1 MTRKNNPTKT
11 GTNWLYG
18 LITSCLLILVFP
30 VSLYF
35 NLNFFVTRF
44 AEGLAIDQQGNLYIA
59 EEDLARVEK
68 YTPNGDLLTTF
79 GSEGQGNGQFSKSY
93 GPHSVAVDRQGNV
106 YALQNGYINTIEKFD
121 AKGNFLLQWQPTSQA
136 EKLVVDSQNNIY
148 VLTTEAPFIHKY
160 NSNGQKLL
168 SFGTVGEEP
177 GQLGEESYY
186 KALALDSQNNIYVL
200 DPGKQQIVKYD
211 AQGHYLNH
219 WDNIIGGGVLAI
231 DQQHNFYLTDG
242 YYTISKYNSQGQL
255 LLSWGGQDDK
265 DGKFNF
271 RIRQIV
277 VDQQGNLY
285 TISPGNGP
293 TIVQKF
299 DNQGRFLKSW
309 TAGFPYWVRFFL
321 QALIP
326 LLFVL
331 PSSFLIRKAL
341 VFPKPTEEALVGV
354 TLPYYVMAAAQ
365 KNDIYHDQLDLKKLR
380 GQAHSIEW
388 KQSGGLG
395 CTVAFMVSLAII
407 GMLVASIFVLGSTGN
422 EATIRNFL
430 IIFGIVVVFLLIA
443 GVTVIPKELKE
454 FKEKRD
460 RLETIWKQ
468 AHSTLSPANRSL
480 FMIGSKSYN
489 DLGLWLFIFLGPN
502 LFFLFVGREAIN
514 LWFHGWPGYLI
525 ESLIAIEI
533 TAVVLLCLVVFNAL
547 TRPVAGVVKLNR
559 TEMLSLAGYLV
570 RYIGIFIA
578 LTIGLGVLESWI
590 NGTLAGPAEGHVIVV
605 VTPLSM
611 IFPLVK
617 YGYLALGLVFVPLQW
632 IFVPFNRCEYDEA
645 LRRINFLRR
654 CANTITLRQIQI
666 DILRRSGRLVE
677 AEYLTQEGL
686 SGQVARQQASLGALL
701 ETLALIKMY
710 QGRYAESLYF
720 MERSIELRPT
730 TKVGLSNLAEIY
742 LWVGAY
748 PARALYLMNEA
759 RKDSDLWLSS
769 WLLPYNVGDR
779 YINRAWAL
787 ARMGQYAEA
796 QQLTQT
802 ALKKAGHKFKPGIS
816 SIHFRAAKIME
827 LCHNE
832 TAAAEHYQQ
841 AYWLDP
847 TGYYGK
853 QVIPLLLTGDSTS
866 SINRLWDF

>member
-11 GTNWLYG
+11 GTNWLYLVAG
-18 LITSCLLILVFP
+18 SVLMIALLVGSF
-30 VSLYF
+30 YF
-35 NLNFFVTRF
+35 SYNFLNSRWVQ
-44 AEGLAIDQQGNLYIA
+44 GMAIDQQGNLYLA
-59 EEDLARVEK
+59 EGEFAHVEK
-68 YTPNGDLLTTF
+68 YTPDGELLMTF
-79 GSEGQGNGQFSKSY
+79 GNEGRGDGQFDKIY
-93 GPHSVAVDRQGNV
+93 GPHSTAVDRQGNV
-106 YALQNGYINTIEKFD
+106 YAAQGERHNRIQKFD
-121 AKGNFLLQWQPTSQA
+121 VKGNFRLQWQPAGQA
-136 EKLVVDSQNNIY
+136 EKVVVDSQDNVY
-148 VLTTEAPFIHKY
+148 VLVNAAPYIHKY
-160 NSNGQKLL
+160 DGNGQELL
-168 SFGTVGEEP
+168 AFGTVGEEP
-177 GQLGEESYY
+177 GQLGENSY
-186 KALALDSQNNIYVL
+186 KALAVDSQDNVYVL
-200 DPGKQQIVKYD
+200 DTQIRQV
-211 AQGHYLNH
+211 
-219 WDNIIGGGVLAI
+219 V
-231 DQQHNFYLTDG
+231 
-242 YYTISKYNSQGQL
+242 KYNSQGRFLTRWANIPYNWVPVIAVDHQGSVYVTSGDDYKIYKYSSQGQP
-255 LLSWGGQDDK
+255 LLSWGGQDEK
-265 DGKFNF
+265 EGQFKYPV
-271 RIRQIV
+271 RQIV
-277 VDQQGNLY
+277 VDKQDNLY
-285 TISPGNGP
+285 TINPGSGP
-293 TIVQKF
+293 EIVQKF
-299 DNQGRFLKSW
+299 DSQGRFLARW
-309 TAGFPYWVRFFL
+309 TTGFPNWL
-321 QALIP
+321 QTVFNLI
-326 LLFVL
+326 LIL
-331 PSSFLIRKAL
+331 PGVAIGLLIRKAFI
-341 VFPKPTEEALVGV
+341 FPKPTEETLAGV
-354 TLPYYVMAAAQ
+354 TLPNYVSAAALH
-365 KNDIYHDQLDLKKLR
+365 NDIYFDRLDLQKIKS
-380 GQAHSIEW
+380 QANSSEW
-388 KQSGGLG
+388 KKGIGLG
-395 CTVAFMVSLAII
+395 CALP
-407 GMLVASIFVLGSTGN
+407 LVLGLPLVIIALVVITVVNSDSMIWN
-422 EATIRNFL
+422 LL
-430 IIFGIVVVFLLIA
+430 IVMGTAILIFGAIAAVVA
-443 GVTVIPKELKE
+443 PKEIKKVKE
-454 FKEKRD
+454 QNN

-468 AHSTLSPANRSL
+468 AHSILPPANRPL
-480 FMIGSKSYN
+480 IMIGSPGYN
-489 DLGLWLFIFLGPN
+489 NLWWWLLIMLSPN
-502 LFFLFVGREAIN
+502 LFLLLGGGGAIN
-514 LWFHGWPGYLI
+514 LWFQGWPSYLV
-525 ESLIAIEI
+525 ESLVAVEI
-533 TAVVLLCLVVFNAL
+533 TALILLGLVVFNAL
-547 TRPVAGVVKLNR
+547 TRPIAGVVKLNR
-559 TEMLSLAGYLV
+559 IEMLSLAGYLV

-590 NGTLAGPAEGHVIVV
+590 NGTLAGPTEGHVIVV

-611 IFPLVK
+611 IFPIVK

-645 LRRINFLRR
+645 LRRVNFLRR

-677 AEYLTQEGL
+677 AEYLIQEGL

-701 ETLALIKMY
+701 ETLALVKMY

-720 MERSIELRPT
+720 MEKSIELRPT

-866 SINRLWDF
+866 SINRFWDF